1 MAVCRIMVCVC
12 LIKLEVGIWS
22 PGEAEISLKCA
33 HAVCV
38 AKLST
43 EPNNNRH
50 WSVDVLFKS
59 CSLSIDCRTNPHTQR
74 PQAHELLKPL
84 TTKSL
89 YPASRSLYPPK
100 PTCPDLPPFV
110 VSWRRWCRKGCCCCR
125 AGTFSSRVGGFGIRE
140 SLEYRLTARRQ
151 QDSNGHVKIMAEQ
164 PSLT

>member
-89 YPASRSLYPPK
+89 YPASRSLYPPSLHAQ
-100 PTCPDLPPFV
+100 TSHL
-110 VSWRRWCRKGCCCCR
+110 SL
-125 AGTFSSRVGGFGIRE
+125 SVGGGG
-140 SLEYRLTARRQ
+140 A
-151 QDSNGHVKIMAEQ
+151 GKAAAAVEQ
-164 PSLT
+164 APSVPVWAVLASASRWNTG